1 MTELQEIIIWCHAHM
16 STSYTSYI
24 FIRNRFYVSYFH
36 PFIKRKKYTHTW
48 KSEKKSKISTNWT
61 NKSGKINNQ
70 LRRISSFIRSSK
82 IQVNISGISNVIRNS
97 KFLIFFG
104 VWLNIFI
111 DFVVGLWWNI
121 ILRIIVTKPN
131 RYRILI
137 KF

>member
-1 MTELQEIIIWCHAHM
+1 MMLLAVLPKIIIWCHAHM

-48 KSEKKSKISTNWT
+48 KSEKKSKISSNWT
-61 NKSGKINNQ
+61 NKSGEINNQ

-97 KFLIFFG
+97 KFLVFFG
-104 VWLNIFI
+104 VGIMWNFIFR
-111 DFVVGLWWNI
+111 I
-121 ILRIIVTKPN
+121 ILTKPN
-131 RYRILI
+131 RYGILI
-137 KF
+137 EF